1 MAIHERKLRDR
12 ERRRQQIIAASKRV
26 FISKGIKATI
36 KDIAEEAEL
45 SPGTLYI
52 YFKNKDELY
61 ASLSIRL
68 LKHLNL
74 RLQRVKERSEMPI
87 DQRVKAVQD
96 ALSESYEIDP
106 PVFITLSHLQASETL
121 ENISPDL
128 LEQIMGLLRQSLDT
142 LAGIFANEMDP
153 GAIPERGPQKLALIL
168 WALFSGL
175 VLWEESKRTLDPRK
189 NFLKPTLDLAFEVFE
204 RGLLRRNRQPHANS
218 TKGQRIQPSRAL
230 T

>member
-1 MAIHERKLRDR
+1 MAIHERQLRDR

-26 FISKGIKATI
+26 FVSKGLKATI

-74 RLQRVKERSEMPI
+74 RLQRVKERKEATL
-87 DQRVKAVQD
+87 DQRIKAIQE
-96 ALSESYEIDP
+96 ALCESYEIDP

-121 ENISPDL
+121 DNISPDL
-128 LEQIMGLLRQSLDT
+128 LEQIMGLSRQSLDT
-142 LAGIFANEMDP
+142 LADIFATGMDND
-153 GAIPERGPQKLALIL
+153 RSLDRDPQKLALIL
-168 WALFSGL
+168 WGLFSGL
-175 VLWEESKRTLDPRK
+175 VLWEESKRALNPRKDFLKQTLDM
-189 NFLKPTLDLAFEVFE
+189 AFEIIAH
-204 RGLLRRNRQPHANS
+204 GIIRRNVESRLISAGANAHNP
-218 TKGQRIQPSRAL
+218 QEQ
-230 T
+230 

>member
-1 MAIHERKLRDR
+1 MAIHERQLRER

-74 RLQRVKERSEMPI
+74 HLQRVREKREMLLE
-87 DQRVKAVQD
+87 QRIRAIRE
-96 ALSESYEIDP
+96 ALCESYEIDP

-121 ENISPDL
+121 DNISPDL
-128 LEQIMGLLRQSLDT
+128 FEQIMGLLRQSLGT
-142 LAGIFANEMDP
+142 LADIFANEIDQDGILERDP
-153 GAIPERGPQKLALIL
+153 EKLALIS

-189 NFLKPTLDLAFEVFE
+189 DFLKPTLDMAFEVLG
-204 RGLLRRNRQPHANS
+204 RGLMQRNRQSHAS
-218 TKGQRIQPSRAL
+218 SPIVGDYSHEEL
-230 T
+230 

>member
-1 MAIHERKLRDR
+1 MAIHERQLRDR

-87 DQRVKAVQD
+87 DQRIKAVQN

-128 LEQIMGLLRQSLDT
+128 HEQIMDLLRESLGT
-142 LAGIFANEMDP
+142 LADIFANEMNIE
-153 GAIPERGPQKLALIL
+153 GIPDRYPQKLALIL

-175 VLWEESKRTLDPRK
+175 VLWEESKRTLNPRK
-189 NFLKPTLDLAFEVFE
+189 NFLKPTLDMAFEVLA
-204 RGLLRRNRQPHANS
+204 RGMTHLQQGSLTRS
-218 TKGQRIQPSRAL
+218 TSVKAHSPL
-230 T
+230 EL

>member
-1 MAIHERKLRDR
+1 MAIYERQLRDR

-26 FISKGIKATI
+26 FVSKGIKATI

-74 RLQRVKERSEMPI
+74 RLQRVKETREMPLQ
-87 DQRVKAVQD
+87 QRLRAVRD
-96 ALSESYEIDP
+96 ALRESYEIDP

-121 ENISPDL
+121 DNISPDML
-128 LEQIMGLLRQSLDT
+128 DQIMGLLRQSLGT
-142 LAGIFANEMDP
+142 LADIFADEIHAGGVQTRDP
-153 GAIPERGPQKLALIL
+153 QQFALVL

-189 NFLKPTLDLAFEVFE
+189 DFLKPTLELAFEVFG
-204 RGLLRRNRQPHANS
+204 RGLRPCVADSEAVSAGVHDHNHRES
-218 TKGQRIQPSRAL
+218 
-230 T
+230 

>member
-1 MAIHERKLRDR
+1 MAIHERQLRDR

-26 FISKGIKATI
+26 FISKGVKATI

-74 RLQRVKERSEMPI
+74 RLQRVKERKEATL
-87 DQRVKAVQD
+87 DQRIKAIQE
-96 ALSESYEIDP
+96 ALCESYEIDP

-121 ENISPDL
+121 DNISPDL
-128 LEQIMGLLRQSLDT
+128 LEQIMGLSRQSLET
-142 LAGIFANEMDP
+142 LADIFATGMDNDRAP
-153 GAIPERGPQKLALIL
+153 DRDPQNLALIL
-168 WALFSGL
+168 WGLFSGL
-175 VLWEESKRTLDPRK
+175 VLWEESKRALDPRK
-189 NFLKPTLDLAFEVFE
+189 DFLKPTLDMAFEII
-204 RGLLRRNRQPHANS
+204 GHGITRRNEDSRPTSPGANAHNL
-218 TKGQRIQPSRAL
+218 QEQ
-230 T
+230 

>member
-1 MAIHERKLRDR
+1 MAIYERQLRDR

-26 FISKGIKATI
+26 FVLKGIRATV

-74 RLQRVKERSEMPI
+74 RLQRVKETKVMPLQ
-87 DQRVKAVQD
+87 QRLQAVRD
-96 ALSESYEIDP
+96 ALRESYEIDP

-121 ENISPDL
+121 DNISPDML
-128 LEQIMGLLRQSLDT
+128 DQIMGLLRQSLGT
-142 LAGIFANEMDP
+142 LADIFADEIRAGGVQTRDP
-153 GAIPERGPQKLALIL
+153 QQFALVL

-189 NFLKPTLDLAFEVFE
+189 DFLKPTLELAFEVFG
-204 RGLLRRNRQPHANS
+204 RGLRPCGADSEAVSAGVHDYNHQES
-218 TKGQRIQPSRAL
+218 
-230 T
+230 

>member
-1 MAIHERKLRDR
+1 MAIHERQLRDR

-26 FISKGIKATI
+26 FLSKGVRATI

-74 RLQRVKERSEMPI
+74 RLQRVRERKETSL
-87 DQRVKAVQD
+87 DQSMAAIKKA
-96 ALSESYEIDP
+96 LCESYEIDP

-121 ENISPDL
+121 DNISLDL
-128 LEQIMGLLRQSLDT
+128 LEQIMDLLRQSLGT
-142 LAGIFANEMDP
+142 LADIFENKTGDRGILHGHSP
-153 GAIPERGPQKLALIL
+153 KLALIL

-175 VLWEESKRTLDPRK
+175 VLWEESKRALDPRK
-189 NFLKPTLDLAFEVFE
+189 NFLKPTLDMAFEVIG
-204 RGLLRRNRQPHANS
+204 RGLNQYTRKEVAE
-218 TKGQRIQPSRAL
+218 RISPPL
-230 T
+230 TAS

>member
-1 MAIHERKLRDR
+1 MAIHERQLRER

-74 RLQRVKERSEMPI
+74 RLQRVKEKKEMPI
-87 DQRVKAVQD
+87 DQRIRAVRE
-96 ALSESYEIDP
+96 ALCESYEIDP

-128 LEQIMGLLRQSLDT
+128 FEQIMGLLRQSFGT
-142 LAGIFANEMDP
+142 LADIFAGEMGHDGILDRDP
-153 GAIPERGPQKLALIL
+153 EKLALIS

-175 VLWEESKRTLDPRK
+175 VLWEESKRSLDPRK
-189 NFLKPTLDLAFEVFE
+189 RFLKPTLDMAFEVLG
-204 RGLLRRNRQPHANS
+204 RGLIQRNRQPLANS
-218 TKGQRIQPSRAL
+218 SMVNTHSPQEL
-230 T
+230 

>member
-1 MAIHERKLRDR
+1 MAIYERQLRDR

-26 FISKGIKATI
+26 FVLKGIRATV

-74 RLQRVKERSEMPI
+74 RLQRVKETKEMPLQ
-87 DQRVKAVQD
+87 QRLKAVRD
-96 ALSESYEIDP
+96 ALRESYEIDP

-121 ENISPDL
+121 DNISPDML
-128 LEQIMGLLRQSLDT
+128 DQIMGLLRQSLGT
-142 LAGIFANEMDP
+142 LADIFADEIRAGGVQTRDP
-153 GAIPERGPQKLALIL
+153 QQFALVL

-189 NFLKPTLDLAFEVFE
+189 DFLKPTLELAFEVFG
-204 RGLLRRNRQPHANS
+204 RGLRPCGADSEAVSAGVHDYNHQES
-218 TKGQRIQPSRAL
+218 
-230 T
+230 

>member
-1 MAIHERKLRDR
+1 MAIHERQLRER

-26 FISKGIKATI
+26 FVSKGIKATI

-74 RLQRVKERSEMPI
+74 RLQRVKEKNEMPI
-87 DQRVKAVQD
+87 DQRVKAVQG
-96 ALSESYEIDP
+96 AMSESYEIDP

-142 LAGIFANEMDP
+142 LAEIFANGMGSD
-153 GAIPERGPQKLALIL
+153 GNLDRDPQKLALIL

-175 VLWEESKRTLDPRK
+175 VLWEESKRALDPRK
-189 NFLKPTLDLAFEVFE
+189 NFLKPTLSTAFEVFG
-204 RGLLRRNRQPHANS
+204 RGLTQS
-218 TKGQRIQPSRAL
+218 TRKEVAGSISLQLMES
-230 T
+230 

>member
-1 MAIHERKLRDR
+1 MAIHERQLRDR

-26 FISKGIKATI
+26 FISKGVKATI

-74 RLQRVKERSEMPI
+74 RLQRVKERKEIPLE
-87 DQRVKAVQD
+87 QRIKAVKE
-96 ALSESYEIDP
+96 ALCEAYEIDP

-121 ENISPDL
+121 DNISPDL
-128 LEQIMGLLRQSLDT
+128 LEEIMGLSRQSLDT
-142 LAGIFANEMDP
+142 LSHIFAKGMDNDRTP
-153 GAIPERGPQKLALIL
+153 DRDPQNLALIL
-168 WALFSGL
+168 WGLFSGL
-175 VLWEESKRTLDPRK
+175 VLWEESKRALDPRK
-189 NFLKPTLDLAFEVFE
+189 DFLKPTLDMAFEIIG
-204 RGLLRRNRQPHANS
+204 RGIIRRDE
-218 TKGQRIQPSRAL
+218 GSRPTSPGVNAHSL
-230 T
+230 QEQ

>member
-1 MAIHERKLRDR
+1 MAIHERQLRER

-26 FISKGIKATI
+26 FVSKGIKATI

-74 RLQRVKERSEMPI
+74 RLQRTKEKREMPLG
-87 DQRVKAVQD
+87 QRISAVRE
-96 ALSESYEIDP
+96 ALCESYEIDP

-128 LEQIMGLLRQSLDT
+128 FEQIKGLLGQSLGT
-142 LAGIFANEMDP
+142 LADIFADEMDHD
-153 GAIPERGPQKLALIL
+153 GIRDRNPQKLALIS

-175 VLWEESKRTLDPRK
+175 VLWEESKRSLDPRK
-189 NFLKPTLDLAFEVFE
+189 DFLKPTLDMAFELLG
-204 RGLLRRNRQPHANS
+204 RGLIQRHRQLSANS
-218 TKGQRIQPSRAL
+218 STVNTSSQQER
-230 T
+230 

>member
-1 MAIHERKLRDR
+1 MAILERQLRER

-26 FISKGIKATI
+26 FVSKGIKATI

-74 RLQRVKERSEMPI
+74 RLQRVKEKSEMPI

-128 LEQIMGLLRQSLDT
+128 LEQIMGLLRQSLGT
-142 LAGIFANEMDP
+142 LADIFANVINPDEIRDRDP
-153 GAIPERGPQKLALIL
+153 QQLALIL

-189 NFLKPTLDLAFEVFE
+189 NFLKPTLDMAFEVLA
-204 RGLLRRNRQPHANS
+204 RGMAHLNQEVHADAPCV
-218 TKGQRIQPSRAL
+218 KAHYPL
-230 T
+230 EL

>member
-1 MAIHERKLRDR
+1 MPIHERQIRDR

-26 FISKGIKATI
+26 FVSKGVSKATI

-74 RLQRVKERSEMPI
+74 RLQRVKEKKEMPL
-87 DQRVKAVQD
+87 DQRIRAARE
-96 ALSESYEIDP
+96 ALCESYEIDP

-128 LEQIMGLLRQSLDT
+128 FEQIKELLGQSLGT
-142 LAGIFANEMDP
+142 LADIFADEMDHD
-153 GAIPERGPQKLALIL
+153 GIRDRNPQKLALIS

-175 VLWEESKRTLDPRK
+175 VLWEESKRSLDPRK
-189 NFLKPTLDLAFEVFE
+189 DFLKPTLDMAFELLG
-204 RGLLRRNRQPHANS
+204 RGLIQRNRQPLANS
-218 TKGQRIQPSRAL
+218 STVSTSSQQEL
-230 T
+230 

>member
-1 MAIHERKLRDR
+1 MAILERQLRER

-26 FISKGIKATI
+26 FVSKGIKATI

-106 PVFITLSHLQASETL
+106 PVFIALSHLQASETL

-142 LAGIFANEMDP
+142 LAGIFANEMNNDGIPDRDP
-153 GAIPERGPQKLALIL
+153 RKLALIL

-189 NFLKPTLDLAFEVFE
+189 NFLKPTLDMAFEVLA
-204 RGLLRRNRQPHANS
+204 RGMAHLNQEVHADAPCV
-218 TKGQRIQPSRAL
+218 KGHYPL
-230 T
+230 EL

>member
-1 MAIHERKLRDR
+1 MAIYERQLRER

-26 FISKGIKATI
+26 FVSKGIKATI

-74 RLQRVKERSEMPI
+74 RLQRVKERKDMPL
-87 DQRVKAVQD
+87 DQRITAVRE
-96 ALSESYEIDP
+96 ALCESYELDP

-128 LEQIMGLLRQSLDT
+128 LEQIMGLLKQSFGN
-142 LAGIFANEMDP
+142 LADIFATEMNKNGVEDRDP
-153 GAIPERGPQKLALIL
+153 QRLALIS

-175 VLWEESKRTLDPRK
+175 VLWEESKRSLNPRK
-189 NFLKPTLDLAFEVFE
+189 NFLKPTLEMAFEVLG
-204 RGLLRRNRQPHANS
+204 RGLIQLSRQPNANS
-218 TKGQRIQPSRAL
+218 DMANTYNPIEL
-230 T
+230 

>member
-1 MAIHERKLRDR
+1 MAIHERQLRDR

-26 FISKGIKATI
+26 FVSKGIKATI

-74 RLQRVKERSEMPI
+74 RLQRVREKKEMPLE
-87 DQRVKAVQD
+87 QRIKAVQE
-96 ALSESYEIDP
+96 ALCESYEIDP

-128 LEQIMGLLRQSLDT
+128 FEQIMGLLRQSLGT
-142 LAGIFANEMDP
+142 LTDIFANEMHHDGMLEGDP
-153 GAIPERGPQKLALIL
+153 EKLALIS
-168 WALFSGL
+168 WALFSGM

-189 NFLKPTLDLAFEVFE
+189 NFLKPTLDVAFEVLG
-204 RGLLRRNRQPHANS
+204 RGLIQRNRPSHAGS
-218 TKGQRIQPSRAL
+218 HLVSDYSHEEI
-230 T
+230 